1 MVPSVR
7 KAKLSEID
15 LSSLLQEWPYEPGRI
30 QVRRI
35 NGLDG
40 RPKIQL
46 RVELGVLQMEEHGRP
61 DGARPEGMESLL
73 DYQLDRIERYSKGGG
88 AESNF
93 ALSPAE
99 CAAMRDESVLYYH
112 RYVAMFVLEEYQ
124 AVIRD
129 TTRNL
134 KVFDLCKNHAVE
146 EEDRRSMEQFRPYVL
161 MMRTRAEAS
170 EAIKNQKPKIALAVL
185 DAGLELIKS
194 VFEEWGRAEDYESAN
209 EVMLL
214 RGMREILVPKLPVS
228 EHYELKQRL
237 KAAIDAENYELA
249 AILRD
254 ELRQVDPGP

>member
-1 MVPSVR
+1 
-7 KAKLSEID
+7 
-15 LSSLLQEWPYEPGRI
+15 
-30 QVRRI
+30 
-35 NGLDG
+35 
-40 RPKIQL
+40 
-46 RVELGVLQMEEHGRP
+46 MEEHGRP
-61 DGARPEGMESLL
+61 DGARPEGMDSLL
-73 DYQLDRIERYSKGGG
+73 EYQLDRIDRYSQGGG
-88 AESNF
+88 TESSF
-93 ALSPAE
+93 ALSSAE
-99 CAAMRDESVLYYH
+99 CSALRDESVLYYH

-134 KVFDLCKNHAVE
+134 QVFDLCKNHAVE
-146 EEDRRSMEQFRPYVL
+146 EDDRRSMEQFRPYVL

-194 VFEEWGRAEDYESAN
+194 VFEEWGRVEDYESAN

-228 EHYELKQRL
+228 EHYELRQRL
-237 KAAIDAENYELA
+237 QAAIDAENYELA